1 MNSRAVQQIF
11 PAIFGDLFSKC
22 PIVASAPGDFFWAGE
37 HGILYGGLG
46 IAQHVPLRSYMGLKP
61 NSANCFRLVE
71 FKAFIPS
78 RSQFENINFDIYDF
92 SQMNELLTAEKNK
105 ITTKEIGFDIYGV
118 SEIPISC
125 GLNAIG
131 ASTAALAIAF
141 FIALGELTPE
151 EIRSWQNI
159 PPSQLCGYA
168 KFDRVF
174 RLAWKINVIL
184 HGKACSTIRTFAPLA
199 WSSLPIFS
207 GSNRIH
213 NQTNAIEGVN
223 HTAYW
228 AGGFSEI
235 VNAKKS
241 VNWPVDIA
249 IIYSGEKRP
258 TGFLANTTEET
269 RVSLETVSQEIQSQ
283 IKNLSSTTPNTPFL
297 CNISMENMLWFNYW
311 DAMFTISLE
320 IFYALRRVFAS
331 ATDDNLGCLLRA
343 IRKHNH
349 GLRLMNLT
357 TAWTQQVIL
366 AMKDYSR
373 THSRL
378 TAGIKL
384 IGGGQSGDILFVTP
398 FNDMRDKID
407 GLVEKLRKMDPSK
420 PVFLDYASWQDG
432 LEPMGVNIEQDL
444 QKKIYSQWISTGA
457 YRIAKLDHTG
467 RLQHTLASIEECD
480 KIRHQAPIL
489 LDKTEKR
496 IYICGQKLTS
506 KELKSA
512 SATIEIIEFLLPRA
526 GQEVKNIHLPE
537 SIYATDRNE
546 FQSKIMIPLEKICK
560 NCPKPV
566 SELLK
571 IKGGITDFSVRLQPK
586 EEIHILEKIN

>member
-1 MNSRAVQQIF
+1 MNTKAIQKIF
-11 PAIFGDLFSKC
+11 PHVFQELFSNC
-22 PIVASAPGDFFWAGE
+22 QIIASAPGDFFWAGE

-46 IAQHVPLRSYMGLKP
+46 VVQHIPLRSYMGLKP
-61 NSANCFRLVE
+61 NSVNCFRLVG
-71 FKAFIPS
+71 FKSYIPS
-78 RSQFENINFDIYDF
+78 RSQFENINFGIYDF

-131 ASTAALAIAF
+131 ASSAALAMAF
-141 FIALGELTPE
+141 FIALGELTHE
-151 EIRSWQNI
+151 EIKSWQNI
-159 PPSQLCGYA
+159 PPSQLCKYA
-168 KFDRVF
+168 TKFDRVF

-184 HGKACSTIRTFAPLA
+184 HGKACSTIRTFAPLVY
-199 WSSLPIFS
+199 SSLPIFS

-213 NQTNAIEGVN
+213 NQTNAAEGVD

-228 AGGFSEI
+228 AGGFAEI
-235 VNAKKS
+235 VNTKNI
-241 VNWPVDIA
+241 VNWPIDIA

-283 IKNLSSTTPNTPFL
+283 IKNLSNATPDTPFL

-311 DAMFTISLE
+311 NAMFTISLE
-320 IFYALRRVFAS
+320 IFYALRQVFAT
-331 ATDDNLGCLLRA
+331 ATGGDNVGHLLRA

-357 TAWTQQVIL
+357 SLWTQQVIL
-366 AMKDYSR
+366 AMKNYSR
-373 THSRL
+373 HHGQM

-398 FNDMRDKID
+398 FNEMRDHITDMIEQIKH
-407 GLVEKLRKMDPSK
+407 EDPTK
-420 PVFLDYASWQDG
+420 PVHLDYASWQDG
-432 LEPMGVNIEQDL
+432 LEPEGAKLEQDL
-444 QKKIYSQWISTGA
+444 QKQIYSQWISTGT
-457 YRIAKLDHTG
+457 YRLVKLDQTG
-467 RLQHTLASIEECD
+467 KLHHALISVEERN
-480 KIRHQAPIL
+480 KIKKQAPIL

-506 KELKSA
+506 KELKST
-512 SATIEIIEFLLPRA
+512 SATIEIVDFLLPRA
-526 GQEVKNIHLPE
+526 GQEVRNNHLPK
-537 SIYATDRNE
+537 SIYA
-546 FQSKIMIPLEKICK
+546 
-560 NCPKPV
+560 
-566 SELLK
+566 
-571 IKGGITDFSVRLQPK
+571 
-586 EEIHILEKIN
+586 